1 MVNIILICF
10 KKSNILK
17 QFDKKLKDENMEFD
31 KESNDDWFNYRF
43 NDKQINLISF
53 YIIYFNLKIKNEEYF
68 IKQYIRHH
76 KNLTQ
81 DQKDKIFIEERKRF
95 GK

>member
-17 QFDKKLKDENMEFD
+17 QFDKKLKDEKIEYD
-31 KESNDDWFNYRF
+31 KEKNDGWYNYRF

-53 YIIYFNLKIKNEEYF
+53 YIIYFNLKIQNEQYF
-68 IKQYIRHH
+68 IAQYIRHH

-81 DQKDKIFIEERKRF
+81 
-95 GK
+95 

>member
-53 YIIYFNLKIKNEEYF
+53 HIIYFNLKIQNEEYF

-81 DQKDKIFIEERKRF
+81 DQKYKIFIEERKRF

>member
-10 KKSNILK
+10 KKSSLLK
-17 QFDKKLKDENMEFD
+17 KFDKKLKDENIEFD
-31 KESNDDWFNYRF
+31 KESNDDLYNYRLPRV
-43 NDKQINLISF
+43 ILH
-53 YIIYFNLKIKNEEYF
+53 YIFQLKIQNEEYF
-68 IKQYIRHH
+68 IKQYIKHH

-81 DQKDKIFIEERKRF
+81 EQKDNIFFSERKRF

>member
-17 QFDKKLKDENMEFD
+17 QFDKKLKDEKIEYD
-31 KESNDDWFNYRF
+31 KEKNDGWYNYRF

-53 YIIYFNLKIKNEEYF
+53 YIIYFNLKIQNEQYF
-68 IKQYIRHH
+68 ITQYIRHH

-81 DQKDKIFIEERKRF
+81 
-95 GK
+95 